1 MSTDG
6 YENCEPGT
14 FYGFSDNENN
24 EYHPGDIFH
33 LKWGT
38 IGDPEYTPLNI
49 SFGRPGGS
57 LIDEIVCEYFP
68 LPYSFFH
75 EIKTC

>member
-33 LKWGT
+33 LQWEPSET
-38 IGDPEYTPLNI
+38 QNT
-49 SFGRPGGS
+49 RP
-57 LIDEIVCEYFP
+57 
-68 LPYSFFH
+68 
-75 EIKTC
+75 

>member
-1 MSTDG
+1 MG
-6 YENCEPGT
+6 A
-14 FYGFSDNENN
+14 
-24 EYHPGDIFH
+24 
-33 LKWGT
+33 